1 MHSLLGSSD
10 PRAGVSVRDR
20 YETLET
26 FLHVYL
32 EGREHGSIH
41 EKRRRVHGR
50 CKRRK
55 RRGLACD
62 FF

>member
-1 MHSLLGSSD
+1 MHDG
-10 PRAGVSVRDR
+10 